1 MCWSHEHTTMDGM
14 NRVLIWL
21 PLPRWLRDV
30 GWGVL
35 LVPVMLLIATISS
48 GGSAA
53 KADCLRKAGPGN
65 RPDVG

>member
-1 MCWSHEHTTMDGM
+1 MDGM

-53 KADCLRKAGPGN
+53 KSRLPAKSRARKPA
-65 RPDVG
+65 